1 MLDKAAP
8 AHISARHR
16 FGVGLTRWVADRR
29 GCPQRWHDAVAEL
42 LTLQASY
49 TGWLRALPATLQDT
63 ATADVLQ
70 AIVDLDLDALGAG
83 KRRLWP
89 LTPPPTLSSWP
100 TCRVTLT
107 LSAAGEC
114 HFYFARL
121 VTFLSCADTNAASGR
136 DRSAVAAAIYRV
148 GYLHAVSRF
157 FAWCEHH
164 QIGQLADIEPLHV
177 AAYIEA
183 LGKDFEKPT
192 VKQHLAAIRM
202 LFDWLVTGQV
212 VATNPPHAVRGP
224 KHVVKTGKTTVLD
237 AEQARKL
244 LDSIDT
250 AIVVGLRDRALI
262 SVMTFAFARIGAV
275 VAMRVEDYYPKG
287 KRWWVR
293 LHEKGGKRH
302 EMPAHH
308 TLEAYLDSY
317 IEAAGIREGGKA
329 PLFRSAAGRAGTLTG
344 KPMNRVDAWRMI
356 QRRAADL
363 GSASRSAATP
373 SGPPALPPTSKPA
386 ARLKT
391 LRPWPHTKVPGPPS
405 SMIAPAMR

>member
-63 ATADVLQ
+63 ATGDVLQ

-164 QIGQLADIEPLHV
+164 QIGQLADIEPLHHMSPPRRV
-177 AAYIEA
+177 HSLFRQGCILYDLI
-183 LGKDFEKPT
+183 PT
-192 VKQHLAAIRM
+192 L
-202 LFDWLVTGQV
+202 
-212 VATNPPHAVRGP
+212 P
-224 KHVVKTGKTTVLD
+224 
-237 AEQARKL
+237 
-244 LDSIDT
+244 DT
-250 AIVVGLRDRALI
+250 RLRPLMERFCQMLRDQ
-262 SVMTFAFARIGAV
+262 
-275 VAMRVEDYYPKG
+275 
-287 KRWWVR
+287 
-293 LHEKGGKRH
+293 
-302 EMPAHH
+302 
-308 TLEAYLDSY
+308 
-317 IEAAGIREGGKA
+317 
-329 PLFRSAAGRAGTLTG
+329 PLF
-344 KPMNRVDAWRMI
+344 
-356 QRRAADL
+356 ADVF
-363 GSASRSAATP
+363 
-373 SGPPALPPTSKPA
+373 GP
-386 ARLKT
+386 
-391 LRPWPHTKVPGPPS
+391 V
-405 SMIAPAMR
+405 